1 VAFADA
7 PYGRDMPDPR
17 RALGALGE
25 RLAADHLRRAG
36 YRIVER
42 NFRTRYGELDIVAAG
57 ERCLVFCEVKTRVR
71 GRANGP
77 EPFDAIGHDKRRRLR
92 RMAAQWLVERRP
104 ALGQPAEPD
113 LRFDAIGISISPSG
127 RLLALDHLEDAF

>member
-1 VAFADA
+1 
-7 PYGRDMPDPR
+7 MSDPR

-25 RLAADHLRRAG
+25 RLAAEHLQRAG

-57 ERCLVFCEVKTRVR
+57 DSCLAFCEVKTRVR
-71 GRANGP
+71 GGGP
-77 EPFDAIGHDKRRRLR
+77 SPFDSIGGVKRTRVRQ
-92 RMAAQWLVERRP
+92 MAAQWLAERRP
-104 ALGQPAEPD
+104 ELDEPAQPQ
-113 LRFDAIGISISPSG
+113 LRFDAIGVSMSPSG

>member
-1 VAFADA
+1 
-7 PYGRDMPDPR
+7 MPDPR
-17 RALGALGE
+17 RAIGALGE

-42 NFRTRYGELDIVAAG
+42 NYRTRYGELDIVADCG
-57 ERCLVFCEVKTRVR
+57 DCLVFCEVKTRVV

-77 EPFDAIGHDKRRRLR
+77 AALDAIGIDKRRRVR
-92 RMAAQWLVERRP
+92 AMAAQWLNERR
-104 ALGQPAEPD
+104 AAVSQPWRAEM
-113 LRFDAIGISISPSG
+113 RFDAIGIDISPTG

>member
-1 VAFADA
+1 
-7 PYGRDMPDPR
+7 MPDPR

-36 YRIVER
+36 YRIVDR

-57 ERCLVFCEVKTRVR
+57 EKFLVFCEVKTRVR
-71 GRANGP
+71 GGAGGP
-77 EPFDAIGHDKRRRLR
+77 GALESIGHDKRRRLR
-92 RMAAQWLVERRP
+92 AMAAQWLVERRP
-104 ALGQPAEPD
+104 ALDHAPPE
-113 LRFDAIGISISPSG
+113 LRFDAIGVSITPSG

>member
-1 VAFADA
+1 
-7 PYGRDMPDPR
+7 MSDPR
-17 RALGALGE
+17 HVLGALGE
-25 RLAADHLRRAG
+25 RLAAEHLQRAG

-71 GRANGP
+71 GANGSP
-77 EPFDAIGHDKRRRLR
+77 GPFDSIGRVKRGRVRA
-92 RMAAQWLVERRP
+92 MAAQWLVERRP
-104 ALGQPAEPD
+104 QIGEPAQPE
-113 LRFDAIGISISPSG
+113 LRFDAIGVSMSPGG

>member
-1 VAFADA
+1 MSDS
-7 PYGRDMPDPR
+7 R

-25 RLAADHLRRAG
+25 RLAADHLQRAG
-36 YRIVER
+36 YEIVDR

-71 GRANGP
+71 GRVDGGGP
-77 EPFDAIGHDKRRRLR
+77 GPFEAIGPQKRRRLR

-104 ALGQPAEPD
+104 QVGRPAEPE
-113 LRFDAIGISISPSG
+113 LRFDAIGVSICPSG

>member
-1 VAFADA
+1 
-7 PYGRDMPDPR
+7 MSDPR

-57 ERCLVFCEVKTRVR
+57 DRCLVFCEVKTRVR
-71 GRANGP
+71 GRSGGP
-77 EPFDAIGHDKRRRLR
+77 GPFDAIGRVKRGRVRA
-92 RMAAQWLVERRP
+92 MAAQWLVERRP
-104 ALGQPAEPD
+104 EIDEPTQPNI
-113 LRFDAIGISISPSG
+113 RFDAIGVSVSPSG